1 MAHFVGFLV
10 YVAWKQLVENEFRIK
25 KVNQIIWREC

>member
-10 YVAWKQLVENEFRIK
+10 YVAWKQSVENEFRIK
-25 KVNQIIWREC
+25 KVNEIIWREC